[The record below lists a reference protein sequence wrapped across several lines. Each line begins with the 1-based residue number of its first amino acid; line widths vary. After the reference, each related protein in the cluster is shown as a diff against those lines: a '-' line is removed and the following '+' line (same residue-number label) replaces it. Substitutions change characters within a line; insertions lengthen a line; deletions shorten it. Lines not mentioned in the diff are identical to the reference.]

1 MTGNILLQPGN
12 STTTEQHIKP
22 QREEN
27 VMSISSASP
36 SSSVKLNTFS
46 SEMSPFAK
54 GVYEQ
59 KYAWK
64 NEEGEVVESWE
75 DTSKRVVTN
84 VMSALGFG
92 PESEEVQRLT
102 QLVADRVFIPGG
114 RYLYASGR
122 PLHQT
127 QNCLLMKAEDTRE
140 GWAELLSNA
149 AMALQTGAGIGVDY
163 SDIRPSGA
171 PIKKTGGV
179 ASGPIPLMKMVNEIG
194 RGVMQGGARRSAI
207 WAGLAWDHPDCLDFI
222 HIKDWS
228 DDVRALKEKDFNF
241 PADMEFT
248 NVSVL
253 LNDEFFEAYD
263 DEEHPKHELAN
274 KVYKRAVQ
282 EMVKKAEPGFSVDI
296 GENAGETLRNACTEV
311 TSRDDSDVCNLG
323 SINLSRVVDK
333 GQMKEAVNLGTLFL
347 LAGTVYSDLPYGKVH
362 KTREKNR
369 RLGLGLMG
377 IHEWLLQRGYKY
389 GPNDELAEW
398 LDIYAESD
406 NYAHDYA
413 MQHSLTTPV
422 KTRAIAPT
430 GTIGIV
436 AETTTGVEPI
446 FCVAYKRRIK
456 TAQALGGDKINYEY
470 VVDPTAKR
478 LIDAGANPDD
488 IEDAYMLAYNYERR
502 IEFQAWVQQWVDH
515 GISSTINLPYPIVEL
530 DEIDSFAEILY
541 KYLPKLR
548 GITCYPDG
556 SRGGQPLT
564 AVPLEMALGQEG
576 VVFEEDEAN
585 ACASGACGA

>member
-1 MTGNILLQPGN
+1 
-12 STTTEQHIKP
+12 
-22 QREEN
+22 
-27 VMSISSASP
+27 
-36 SSSVKLNTFS
+36 
-46 SEMSPFAK
+46 
-54 GVYEQ
+54 
-59 KYAWK
+59 
-64 NEEGEVVESWE
+64 
-75 DTSKRVVTN
+75 
-84 VMSALGFG
+84 
-92 PESEEVQRLT
+92 
-102 QLVADRVFIPGG
+102 
-114 RYLYASGR
+114 
-122 PLHQT
+122 
-127 QNCLLMKAEDTRE
+127 
-140 GWAELLSNA
+140 
-149 AMALQTGAGIGVDY
+149 
-163 SDIRPSGA
+163 
-171 PIKKTGGV
+171 
-179 ASGPIPLMKMVNEIG
+179 
-194 RGVMQGGARRSAI
+194 
-207 WAGLAWDHPDCLDFI
+207 
-222 HIKDWS
+222 
-228 DDVRALKEKDFNF
+228 
-241 PADMEFT
+241 
-248 NVSVL
+248 
-253 LNDEFFEAYD
+253 
-263 DEEHPKHELAN
+263 
-274 KVYKRAVQ
+274 
-282 EMVKKAEPGFSVDI
+282 
-296 GENAGETLRNACTEV
+296 
-311 TSRDDSDVCNLG
+311 
-323 SINLSRVVDK
+323 
-333 GQMKEAVNLGTLFL
+333 
-347 LAGTVYSDLPYGKVH
+347 
-362 KTREKNR
+362 
-369 RLGLGLMG
+369 MG

-406 NYAHDYA
+406 DYAHDYA
-413 MQHSLTTPV
+413 MNYSLTVPV